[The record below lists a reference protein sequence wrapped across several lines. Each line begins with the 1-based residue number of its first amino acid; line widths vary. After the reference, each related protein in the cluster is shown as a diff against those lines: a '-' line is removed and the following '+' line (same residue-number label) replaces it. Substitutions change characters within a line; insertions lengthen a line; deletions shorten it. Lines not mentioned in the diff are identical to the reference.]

1 MGTVGKGAVRPGA
14 GEFGGEEGE
23 GTDAWQRVPTG
34 RGGGG
39 PRSGRREMESSL
51 ELARGF
57 CFAGREVKFAPHKL
71 TPVLLTLTVVAVVAL
86 VQFLPRWLPGFDAA
100 ERLERMTYD
109 WRVRQAFDRP
119 APVATNL
126 AAIFIDNDSL
136 KVFNEKFRYSWP
148 WPRHLHGRL
157 VRELAREGAQ
167 VIGFDIFFIEL
178 QPDFTETRV
187 VIPGKGRI
195 SSDDYLATQ
204 LRAAGNVILGAPG
217 ETSAGQWRL
226 LPPADLFRTN
236 ALALAHA
243 TSDRDS
249 DGVLRRAKAFKD
261 DPQTGR
267 VWHLGLRMAA
277 QALGLDLDS
286 AQVEP
291 GRIILRGK
299 GGVERIIPV
308 DDGGFLHID
317 WNIAW
322 NDKRLF
328 KASFEDV
335 IELEESRAAGGV
347 IDPAL
352 TDKLV
357 FVGSIGSGNN
367 ISDVGA
373 SPLEKE
379 TYLLSK
385 HWNVANSLLTGRFI
399 RRSSA
404 LTELLLIVALA
415 GFSSLVTARLGAPWA
430 TVAVLGAAV
439 AWVVVAALWFV
450 RERYWLPIVL
460 PVGGGLLLNHV
471 SLVTYQL
478 LFEQN
483 EKRRV
488 KSVFSKLVSPNVVNE
503 LLSTEKL
510 NLNGSLRDITV
521 FFADVRGFTELTDTN
536 ALKADAYVKQ
546 QQLTGEAASA
556 YYDQQARET
565 LETVNTYLAT
575 IADQIK
581 KHAGTLDKYIGD
593 CVMAFWGAPTP
604 NPQHALSCVRAA
616 VDTQRGLY
624 ALNLRRAEENKRRE
638 TDNPARVA
646 AGQPPL
652 PLLPLLALGTGINS
666 GTCIVG
672 LMGSDDTILNYTV
685 FGREVNLA
693 SRLEGVSGRGRII
706 IGEATYRGVQ
716 RDDPVLAAKCVEL
729 PPVAV
734 KGFKGQVRIYEVP
747 WRETPPAV
755 AAPLPTTAPAIP
767 TATSTPTSA
776 PAPAAAPASTPP
788 PATPTPGDSGVKP

>member
-1 MGTVGKGAVRPGA
+1 M
-14 GEFGGEEGE
+14 
-23 GTDAWQRVPTG
+23 
-34 RGGGG
+34 
-39 PRSGRREMESSL
+39 
-51 ELARGF
+51 F
-57 CFAGREVKFAPHKL
+57 CFGKVKFAPHKL
-71 TPVLLTLTVVAVVAL
+71 TPLLLSLTVVAVVTL
-86 VQFLPRWLPGFDAA
+86 VQFLPRWFPGFDVAQ
-100 ERLERMTYD
+100 RLEWITYD
-109 WRVRQAFDRP
+109 WRVRQAFGHP

-157 VRELAREGAQ
+157 VRELALEGAQ

-187 VIPGKGRI
+187 LVPGKGRV
-195 SSDDYLATQ
+195 SSDDYLAAQ
-204 LRAAGNVILGAPG
+204 IKAAGNVILGAPG
-217 ETSAGQWRL
+217 ETSADQWRL

-236 ALALAHA
+236 ALVLAHA

-261 DPQTGR
+261 DPQAGR

-277 QALGLDLDS
+277 QSLGLDLE
-286 AQVEP
+286 AATVEK

-308 DDGGFLHID
+308 DDQGYFHID
-317 WNIAW
+317 WHIAW

-335 IELEESRAAGGV
+335 IELEESRAGGTA
-347 IDPAL
+347 IEPAL

-357 FVGSIGSGNN
+357 FIGSIGSGNN

-404 LTELLLIVALA
+404 LTEWLAILVLA
-415 GFSSLVTARLGAPWA
+415 GLSFFVTSRLRAPWA
-430 TVAVLGAAV
+430 TVAVLGAAA
-439 AWVVVAALWFV
+439 AWVVVATLWFV

-460 PVGGGLLLNHV
+460 PVGGGLLLNHA

-478 LFEQN
+478 LFEER

-488 KSVFSKLVSPNVVNE
+488 KDVFSKLVSPNVVNE

-536 ALKADAYVKQ
+536 ASKADAYVKQ
-546 QQLTGEAASA
+546 QQLTGAAADA

-616 VDTQRGLY
+616 VDTQRSLY
-624 ALNLRRAEENKRRE
+624 ALNVRRAEENKRRE
-638 TDNPARVA
+638 AANPARVA
-646 AGQPPL
+646 AGQQPLPPL
-652 PLLPLLALGTGINS
+652 PLLSLGTGINS

-706 IGEATYRGVQ
+706 IGEATYRGVL
-716 RDDPVLAAKCVEL
+716 RDDPALGAKCVEL

-747 WRETPPAV
+747 WKETPPAT
-755 AAPLPTTAPAIP
+755 AAPAATAAAGAPAP
-767 TATSTPTSA
+767 VPAPVPA
-776 PAPAAAPASTPP
+776 PAPATAPAAPP
-788 PATPTPGDSGVKP
+788 PAALTPGSAG

>member
-1 MGTVGKGAVRPGA
+1 
-14 GEFGGEEGE
+14 
-23 GTDAWQRVPTG
+23 
-34 RGGGG
+34 
-39 PRSGRREMESSL
+39 MESSL

-57 CFAGREVKFAPHKL
+57 CFAGWEVKFAPHKL
-71 TPVLLTLTVVAVVAL
+71 TPLLLTLTVVAVVAL
-86 VQFLPRWLPGFDAA
+86 VQFLPTWVPGFDVAQ
-100 ERLERMTYD
+100 RLEWMTYD
-109 WRVRQAFDRP
+109 WRVRQAFERP
-119 APVATNL
+119 AAVATNL

-136 KVFNEKFRYSWP
+136 KVFNEKSRYSWP

-157 VRELAREGAQ
+157 VRELALEGALA
-167 VIGFDIFFIEL
+167 IGFDIFFIEL
-178 QPDFTETRV
+178 HPDFTETRV
-187 VIPGKGRI
+187 LIPGKGKI
-195 SSDDYLATQ
+195 SSDDYFATQ
-204 LRAAGNVILGAPG
+204 LQAAGNVVLGAPG
-217 ETSAGQWRL
+217 ETAAGEWRL
-226 LPPADLFRTN
+226 LPPAELFRTN

-261 DPQTGR
+261 DPQLGR

-277 QALGLDLDS
+277 RSLGLDLE
-286 AQVEP
+286 AATLAA

-299 GGVERIIPV
+299 GGVQRIIPV
-308 DDGGFLHID
+308 DDKGFFPID
-317 WNIAW
+317 WHIAW

-335 IELEESRAAGGV
+335 IEFEESRAAGAA
-347 IDPAL
+347 IEPAL
-352 TDKLV
+352 TGKLV

-367 ISDVGA
+367 ITDVGA

-399 RRSSA
+399 QRSSA
-404 LTELLLIVALA
+404 LTELLAILVLA
-415 GFSSLVTARLGAPWA
+415 GLSSVATARLRAPWA

-439 AWVVVAALWFV
+439 AWVVVATLWFV

-460 PVGGGLLLNHV
+460 PVGGGLLLNHA

-478 LFEQN
+478 LFEQR

-488 KSVFSKLVSPNVVNE
+488 KDVFSKLVSPNVVNE

-536 ALKADAYVKQ
+536 ASKADAYVKQ

-646 AGQPPL
+646 AGQQPLPAL
-652 PLLPLLALGTGINS
+652 PLLSLGTGINS

-706 IGEATYRGVQ
+706 IGEATYRGVL

-729 PPVAV
+729 PPVVV

-747 WRETPPAV
+747 WRETPPAA
-755 AAPLPTTAPAIP
+755 AAPVPAPP
-767 TATSTPTSA
+767 VSTSA
-776 PAPAAAPASTPP
+776 PTSVSNPAPAPTTTSPPTPP
-788 PATPTPGDSGVKP
+788 TPSDSGVKP